1 MSDSLLEKINT
12 PQDLKALSDEDIPAL
27 CEEIRSF
34 LIEKV
39 EASGGHLASNLGV
52 IEMTLAIHR
61 VFDAERDHI
70 VFDVGHQAY
79 VHKIIT
85 GRRERFDDL
94 RKPGGLS
101 GFTSIKE
108 SKYDCFGAGH
118 SSTSVSA
125 ALGFAEADKL
135 KGSDAHT
142 VCVIGDGAYTGGMV
156 HEALN
161 NCKPELPLVI
171 ILNENGMSISNNK
184 GTFASYLSG
193 VRISRGYLRWKSG
206 TNSILKKI
214 PVVGRALHKC
224 LFFIKEAIKRIAY
237 SSNYFEDLGLYY
249 IGPIDGNNYKK
260 AEKALKAAKRLKKCV
275 VVHMKTQKGKGYEP
289 AERSPDEY
297 HSVSSA
303 KANTTTFHSTLADE
317 LTEMAGADNK
327 ITAVTAAMGM
337 GTGLAAFGKIYPER
351 YFDVGIAEEH
361 ALTFSAGLAASGIKP
376 YVAIYSTFLQ
386 RGYDNII
393 HDIALQSLPVRL
405 LIDRAGI
412 SSADGATHHG
422 IFDVSFLSHIPNISI
437 YAPAT
442 YGSLR
447 AILRSTENAQQPV
460 AIRYPNLA
468 ADERVDSIFYPDGD
482 YSTFGVKSS
491 FPKDKTPEY
500 VYITYGRTVSF
511 ALDAVM
517 MLSDMGI
524 DAGVVLVERIKP
536 YEISVREIF
545 ECIKNAKRIIYV
557 EEGIKNGGAAMITK
571 EMLQE
576 EGFDLGK
583 SGFDIVAIDDN
594 FVIPEKICDIYDFAG
609 FTAERLA
616 KWFLEDGN

>member
-1 MSDSLLEKINT
+1 MKNRILDSVNSVD
-12 PQDLKALSDEDIPAL
+12 DLKKIPSADIPQL
-27 CEEIRSF
+27 CGEIREF

-39 EASGGHLASNLGV
+39 NKTGGHLASNLGV
-52 IEMTLAIHR
+52 VELTVAMHR
-61 VFDAERDHI
+61 VFNSPEDHI
-70 VFDVGHQAY
+70 IFDVGHQAY
-79 VHKIIT
+79 THKIIT
-85 GRRERFDDL
+85 GRKDMFDTL
-94 RKPGGLS
+94 RQPGGIS
-101 GFTSIKE
+101 GFTKMSE
-108 SKYDCFGAGH
+108 SEHDAFGAGH
-118 SSTSVSA
+118 SSTSISA

-135 KGSDAHT
+135 NEKVNHT

-161 NCKPELPLVI
+161 NCKRNLNLVI
-171 ILNENGMSISNNK
+171 ILNENRMSISTNK
-184 GTFASYLSG
+184 GAFASYLAK
-193 VRISRGYLRWKSG
+193 VRISKGYTEWKAG
-206 TNSILKKI
+206 TNSFLSHLGAVGRGIQRFLRWTKNKLKKTFY
-214 PVVGRALHKC
+214 KN
-224 LFFIKEAIKRIAY
+224 
-237 SSNYFEDLGLYY
+237 NYFEDLGLYY
-249 IGPIDGNNYKK
+249 IGPVDGNDYKTI
-260 AEKALKAAKRLKKCV
+260 EKTLEEAKRLGRCV
-275 VVHMKTQKGKGYEP
+275 VVHTYTRKGKGYQP
-289 AERSPDEY
+289 AEKSPD
-297 HSVSSA
+297 HFHNVQN
-303 KANTTTFHSTLADE
+303 ANAGTEKLRDAVADE
-317 LTEMAGADNK
+317 LLECAKADDSVV
-327 ITAVTAAMGM
+327 AVTAAMGI
-337 GTGLAAFGKIYPER
+337 GTGLSKFEEKYPKR

-447 AILRSTENAQQPV
+447 AILRSTGNAQQPV